1 MLEQYDLFTTNA
13 GTAGYRLNYM
23 EIYNWGTFN
32 NRIYRIAP
40 DGNNSLLTGVNA
52 SGKSTLI
59 DALLTLLV
67 PSKKDRFYNQSSG
80 NERKGDRTEETYVL
94 GNYGNIQAEGE
105 SATKTQQLRD
115 KRTYSV
121 LLASFANN
129 HNHVVTL
136 FQVRWFVNGELKCS
150 YGYSSKLLT
159 IKTDFSGFNGSKG
172 DWKKTLE
179 KRYNTNVPKRQIEFY
194 DTIKDYKDRI
204 ISSFGLRSD
213 KALTLFN
220 QIVGVKVLNDLD
232 EFIRSNMLEQ
242 RDAESEYIRLNE
254 SFATLIE
261 AKTTIEKVKEQIS
274 QLKPIDE
281 KAKKLEEIDKNLEEL
296 KNTREMAVYWFAQ
309 KNVELANAKIAELN
323 TKLSELK
330 QELSKLNEEKE
341 ELKRRES
348 ELRVSIDSD
357 DVGRQIK
364 TLKEEIGRLE
374 QKKISRQSKLR
385 DYNKKAIELGFCE
398 NPTEQSFV
406 ENREKAKI
414 ERDNCQQELSKKNED
429 LRHALNEKDSIEH
442 EIEENTGIVKT
453 LLKNKNNISGRE
465 AEIRE
470 WILQEV
476 GATSSEIPFIG
487 ELIQVKEN
495 EKDWEN
501 SIEKILHNFGLRL
514 IVPVKYYKAV
524 SQFINTN
531 NLKGRIVY
539 HRFEDTSSLRGF
551 QISPANCMLQ
561 KIEFNEK
568 SPYWK
573 WVEDMIFDHYNYA
586 CVSSLEEFYN
596 YKEKAVTKQGLIKSI
611 HNKHEKDDRPHTNL
625 RENYVLGWDNKEK
638 IASIRTLLKELQNQ
652 LKQNKENIR
661 RIEAEAKA
669 IDGRRL
675 CFHDIFEKFTKY
687 EEINWEE
694 TALIIQE
701 RGEKKKEL
709 EAANNKVKVLE
720 EQLKSV
726 QQQLTTLENET
737 IKAKDKEIYKIEQV
751 DLVEANKR
759 VEMNRQALESI
770 GNVDSTVFED
780 RNKTWFDVNYDTIDL
795 KKRNFQSDIQKQE
808 DSAKGAKSRTE
819 GEVADLIRKFKNP
832 SEEITQ
838 RFKDWRSDVHALP
851 ESSSINLIGE
861 YQKFYDRLVNDD
873 LVRHEKKFDDY
884 LQETLYSPVEN
895 LVHRYKNKAIY
906 IATNQCACYCQFC
919 TRQRVTQSHQ
929 KYKENIE
936 QILEYLRNHEEIDDL
951 LITGGDPLIL
961 DTSKLSK
968 ILDAICSLNHIK
980 IIRIGTRIPVTL
992 PMRIDSTLVNALGK
1006 YNNLYI
1012 NIHINHISELTI
1024 ESRKAILLL
1033 ASKGIPIGSQT
1044 VFLKGINNNETDLR
1058 ELFSELI
1065 SIKVK
1070 PYYLYQCDQVKGCEE
1085 YVADILEGIRIINN
1099 MCNTMSGFAIP
1110 KFVVDT
1116 PELGKIILAPC
1127 SNTALSDGKL
1137 YLSSSQGECIYKI
1150 FDE

>member
-23 EIYNWGTFN
+23 ELFNWGTFN

-40 DGNNSLLTGVNA
+40 DGNNSLLTGANA

-309 KNVELANAKIAELN
+309 KNVELANAKITELNEKSAELN
-323 TKLSELK
+323 RELD
-330 QELSKLNEEKE
+330 KLNEEKE
-341 ELKRRES
+341 ELKRQERNLS
-348 ELRVSIDSD
+348 LSIENDN
-357 DVGRQIK
+357 VGRQIK
-364 TLKEEIGRLE
+364 DLEREIRGLNSTKQSRLAKLK
-374 QKKISRQSKLR
+374 
-385 DYNKKAIELGFCE
+385 DYNKKVVEVALID
-398 NPTEQSFV
+398 NPSEQTFI
-406 ENREKAKI
+406 ENRETARTEKGK
-414 ERDNCQQELSKKNED
+414 CQSALDKKNEE
-429 LRHALNEKDSIEH
+429 LRWAKNYADKLKEDVDESI
-442 EIEENTGIVKT
+442 KT
-453 LLKNKNNISGRE
+453 LQTLQKNKNNISSRE

-487 ELIQVKEN
+487 ELVQVKEN

-514 IVPVKYYKAV
+514 IVPEKYYKAV

-551 QISPANCMLQ
+551 QISPTNCLLQ

-568 SPYWK
+568 SPYWR

-586 CVSSLEEFYN
+586 CVSDLEEFYN
-596 YKEKAVTKQGLIKSI
+596 YREKAVTKQGLIKSVQ
-611 HNKHEKDDRPHTNL
+611 NKHEKDDRPHTNL

-638 IASIRTLLKELQNQ
+638 IASIRTLLKELQDQ
-652 LKQNKENIR
+652 QKQNKEDIR
-661 RIEAEAKA
+661 QIEVEIKA
-669 IDGRRL
+669 IDARRL
-675 CFHDIFEKFTKY
+675 CFHDIFEKFSKY

-694 TALIIQE
+694 AALIIQE
-701 RGEKKKEL
+701 KEEKKKEL
-709 EAANNKVKVLE
+709 EATNDKVKEL
-720 EQLKSV
+720 
-726 QQQLTTLENET
+726 QQQLDGVMKDLDKLEKETLVSKNR
-737 IKAKDKEIYKIEQV
+737 EIFQIEQV
-751 DLVEANKR
+751 DLVAAKQRLKSNKPILDSLGKIE
-759 VEMNRQALESI
+759 VIAFEQ
-770 GNVDSTVFED
+770 GNKD
-780 RNKTWFDVNYDTIDL
+780 WIDVSYDTIES
-795 KKRNFQSDIQKQE
+795 KRREFQTSLQKQE
-808 DSAKGAKSRTE
+808 ERKKTEKTRIE
-819 GEVADLIRKFKNP
+819 GEAADLIRKFRNP
-832 SEEITQ
+832 SEEITS

-851 ESSSINLIGE
+851 EASSINLIGE
-861 YQKFYDRLVNDD
+861 YQKLYERLVKED

-884 LQETLYSPVEN
+884 LQETVI
-895 LVHRYKNKAIY
+895 NKVSDFRMFFNNWEKSIRDTIQMLNQSLSGIDFNTAPCTY
-906 IATNQCACYCQFC
+906 IQ
-919 TRQRVTQSHQ
+919 
-929 KYKENIE
+929 
-936 QILEYLRNHEEIDDL
+936 
-951 LITGGDPLIL
+951 
-961 DTSKLSK
+961 
-968 ILDAICSLNHIK
+968 
-980 IIRIGTRIPVTL
+980 
-992 PMRIDSTLVNALGK
+992 LVNSRRINTDIAEFRRVLENAIPNIHEINSTIDGKRTHFERKIQPLMEQLKNEQWRRKVMDVRSWYSYKAEEFFKESGQKFKTYESMGQLSGGEKAQLTYTILGSAIAYQFGLTK
-1006 YNNLYI
+1006 DGLQAKSLRFIAIDEAFKAQDEDKARYLISLCKQLNLQLLVVTPSD
-1012 NIHINHISELTI
+1012 NIHIVENDISFVHYVERSGN
-1024 ESRKAILLL
+1024 ESRLFDM
-1033 ASKGIPIGSQT
+1033 PIEIFKQ
-1044 VFLKGINNNETDLR
+1044 ER
-1058 ELFSELI
+1058 EKYQANDFS
-1065 SIKVK
+1065 
-1070 PYYLYQCDQVKGCEE
+1070 
-1085 YVADILEGIRIINN
+1085 N
-1099 MCNTMSGFAIP
+1099 
-1110 KFVVDT
+1110 
-1116 PELGKIILAPC
+1116 
-1127 SNTALSDGKL
+1127 
-1137 YLSSSQGECIYKI
+1137 
-1150 FDE
+1150 

>member
-23 EIYNWGTFN
+23 EIFNWGTFN

-40 DGNNSLLTGVNA
+40 DGNNSLLTGANA

-150 YGYSSKLLT
+150 YGFSSKLLT

-309 KNVELANAKIAELN
+309 KNVELANAKITELNEKSAELN
-323 TKLSELK
+323 RELD
-330 QELSKLNEEKE
+330 KLNEEKE
-341 ELKRRES
+341 ELKRQERNLS
-348 ELRVSIDSD
+348 LSIENDN
-357 DVGRQIK
+357 VGRQIK
-364 TLKEEIGRLE
+364 DLEREIRGLNSTKQSRLAKLK
-374 QKKISRQSKLR
+374 
-385 DYNKKAIELGFCE
+385 DYNKKVVEVALID
-398 NPTEQSFV
+398 NPSEQTFI
-406 ENREKAKI
+406 ENRETARTEKGK
-414 ERDNCQQELSKKNED
+414 CQSALDKKNEE
-429 LRHALNEKDSIEH
+429 LRWAKNYADKLKEDVDESI
-442 EIEENTGIVKT
+442 KT
-453 LLKNKNNISGRE
+453 LQTLQKNKNNISSRE

-487 ELIQVKEN
+487 ELVQVKEN

-514 IVPVKYYKAV
+514 IVPEKYYKAV

-551 QISPANCMLQ
+551 QISPTNCLLQ

-568 SPYWK
+568 SPYWR

-586 CVSSLEEFYN
+586 CVSDLEEFYN
-596 YKEKAVTKQGLIKSI
+596 YREKAVTKQGLIKSVQ
-611 HNKHEKDDRPHTNL
+611 NKHEKDDRPHTSL

-638 IASIRTLLKELQNQ
+638 IASIRTLLKELQDQ
-652 LKQNKENIR
+652 QKQNKEDIR
-661 RIEAEAKA
+661 QIEVEIKA
-669 IDGRRL
+669 IDARRL
-675 CFHDIFEKFTKY
+675 CFHDIFEKFSKY

-694 TALIIQE
+694 AALIIQE
-701 RGEKKKEL
+701 KEEKKKEL
-709 EAANNKVKVLE
+709 EATNDKVKEL
-720 EQLKSV
+720 
-726 QQQLTTLENET
+726 QQQLDGVMKDLDKLEKETLVSKNR
-737 IKAKDKEIYKIEQV
+737 EIFQIEQV
-751 DLVEANKR
+751 DLVAAKQRLKSNKPILDSLGKIE
-759 VEMNRQALESI
+759 VIAFEQ
-770 GNVDSTVFED
+770 GNKD
-780 RNKTWFDVNYDTIDL
+780 WIDVSYDTIES
-795 KKRNFQSDIQKQE
+795 KRREFQTSLQKQE
-808 DSAKGAKSRTE
+808 ERKKTEKTRIE
-819 GEVADLIRKFKNP
+819 GEAADLIRKFRNP
-832 SEEITQ
+832 SEEITS

-851 ESSSINLIGE
+851 EASSINLIGE
-861 YQKFYDRLVNDD
+861 YQKLYERLVKED

-884 LQETLYSPVEN
+884 LQETVI
-895 LVHRYKNKAIY
+895 NKVSDFRMFFNNWEKSIRDTIQMLNQSLSGIDFNTAPCTY
-906 IATNQCACYCQFC
+906 IQ
-919 TRQRVTQSHQ
+919 
-929 KYKENIE
+929 
-936 QILEYLRNHEEIDDL
+936 
-951 LITGGDPLIL
+951 
-961 DTSKLSK
+961 
-968 ILDAICSLNHIK
+968 
-980 IIRIGTRIPVTL
+980 
-992 PMRIDSTLVNALGK
+992 LVNSRRINTDIAEFRRVLENAIPNIHEINSTIDGKRTHFERKIQPLMEQLKNEQWRRKVMDVRSWYSYKAEEFFKESGQKFKTYESMGQLSGGEKAQLTYTILGSAIAYQFGLTK
-1006 YNNLYI
+1006 DGLQAKSLRFIAIDEAFKAQDEDKARYLISLCKQLNLQLLVVTPSD
-1012 NIHINHISELTI
+1012 NIHIVENDISFVHYVERSGN
-1024 ESRKAILLL
+1024 ESRLFDM
-1033 ASKGIPIGSQT
+1033 PIEIFKQ
-1044 VFLKGINNNETDLR
+1044 ER
-1058 ELFSELI
+1058 EKYQANDFS
-1065 SIKVK
+1065 
-1070 PYYLYQCDQVKGCEE
+1070 
-1085 YVADILEGIRIINN
+1085 N
-1099 MCNTMSGFAIP
+1099 
-1110 KFVVDT
+1110 
-1116 PELGKIILAPC
+1116 
-1127 SNTALSDGKL
+1127 
-1137 YLSSSQGECIYKI
+1137 
-1150 FDE
+1150 

>member
-23 EIYNWGTFN
+23 EIFNWGTFN

-40 DGNNSLLTGVNA
+40 DGNNSLLTGANA

-179 KRYNTNVPKRQIEFY
+179 KRYNTNAPKRQIEFY
-194 DTIKDYKDRI
+194 DTIKDYKDRN

-309 KNVELANAKIAELN
+309 KNVELANAKITELNEKSAELN
-323 TKLSELK
+323 RELD
-330 QELSKLNEEKE
+330 KLNEEKE
-341 ELKRRES
+341 ELKRQERNLS
-348 ELRVSIDSD
+348 LSIENDN
-357 DVGRQIK
+357 VGRQIK
-364 TLKEEIGRLE
+364 DLEREIRGLNSTKQSRLAKLK
-374 QKKISRQSKLR
+374 
-385 DYNKKAIELGFCE
+385 DYNKKVVEVALID
-398 NPTEQSFV
+398 NPSEQTFI
-406 ENREKAKI
+406 ENRETARTEKGK
-414 ERDNCQQELSKKNED
+414 CQSALDKKNEE
-429 LRHALNEKDSIEH
+429 LRWAKNYADKLKEDVDESI
-442 EIEENTGIVKT
+442 KT
-453 LLKNKNNISGRE
+453 LQTLQKNKNNISSRE

-487 ELIQVKEN
+487 ELVQVKEN

-514 IVPVKYYKAV
+514 IVPEKYYKAV

-551 QISPANCMLQ
+551 QISPTNCLLQ

-568 SPYWK
+568 SPYWR

-586 CVSSLEEFYN
+586 CVSDLEEFYN
-596 YKEKAVTKQGLIKSI
+596 YREKAVTKQGLIKSVQ
-611 HNKHEKDDRPHTNL
+611 NKHEKDDRPHTNL

-638 IASIRTLLKELQNQ
+638 IASIRTLLKELQDQ
-652 LKQNKENIR
+652 QKQNKEDIR
-661 RIEAEAKA
+661 QIEVEIKA
-669 IDGRRL
+669 IDARRL
-675 CFHDIFEKFTKY
+675 CFHDIFEKFSKY

-694 TALIIQE
+694 AALIIQE
-701 RGEKKKEL
+701 KEEKKKEL
-709 EAANNKVKVLE
+709 EATNDKVKEL
-720 EQLKSV
+720 
-726 QQQLTTLENET
+726 QQQLDGVMKDLDKLEKETLVSKNR
-737 IKAKDKEIYKIEQV
+737 EIFQIEQV
-751 DLVEANKR
+751 DLVAAKQRLKSNKPILDSLGKIE
-759 VEMNRQALESI
+759 VIAFEQ
-770 GNVDSTVFED
+770 GNKD
-780 RNKTWFDVNYDTIDL
+780 WIDVSYDTIES
-795 KKRNFQSDIQKQE
+795 KRREFQTSLQKQE
-808 DSAKGAKSRTE
+808 ERKKTEKTRIE
-819 GEVADLIRKFKNP
+819 GEAADLIRKFRNP
-832 SEEITQ
+832 SEEITS
-838 RFKDWRSDVHALP
+838 RFKDWRSDMHALP
-851 ESSSINLIGE
+851 EASSINLIGE
-861 YQKFYDRLVNDD
+861 YQKLYERLVKED

-884 LQETLYSPVEN
+884 LQETVI
-895 LVHRYKNKAIY
+895 NKVSDFRMFFNNWEKSIRDTIQMLNQSLSGIDFNTAPCTY
-906 IATNQCACYCQFC
+906 IQ
-919 TRQRVTQSHQ
+919 
-929 KYKENIE
+929 
-936 QILEYLRNHEEIDDL
+936 
-951 LITGGDPLIL
+951 
-961 DTSKLSK
+961 
-968 ILDAICSLNHIK
+968 
-980 IIRIGTRIPVTL
+980 
-992 PMRIDSTLVNALGK
+992 LVNSRRINTDIAEFRRVLENAIPNIHEINSTIDGKRTHFERKIQPLMEQLKNEQWRRKVMDVRSWYSYKAEEFFKESGQKFKTYESMGQLSGGEKAQLTYTILGSAIAYQFGLTK
-1006 YNNLYI
+1006 DGLQAKSLRFIAIDEAFKAQDEDKARYLISLCKQLNLQLLVVTPSD
-1012 NIHINHISELTI
+1012 NIHIVENDISFVHYVERSGN
-1024 ESRKAILLL
+1024 ESRLFDM
-1033 ASKGIPIGSQT
+1033 PIEIFKQ
-1044 VFLKGINNNETDLR
+1044 ER
-1058 ELFSELI
+1058 EKYQANDFS
-1065 SIKVK
+1065 
-1070 PYYLYQCDQVKGCEE
+1070 
-1085 YVADILEGIRIINN
+1085 N
-1099 MCNTMSGFAIP
+1099 
-1110 KFVVDT
+1110 
-1116 PELGKIILAPC
+1116 
-1127 SNTALSDGKL
+1127 
-1137 YLSSSQGECIYKI
+1137 
-1150 FDE
+1150 

>member
-23 EIYNWGTFN
+23 EIFNWGTFN

-40 DGNNSLLTGVNA
+40 DGNNSLLTGANA

-150 YGYSSKLLT
+150 YGFSSKLLT

-309 KNVELANAKIAELN
+309 KNVELANAKITELNEKSAELN
-323 TKLSELK
+323 RELD
-330 QELSKLNEEKE
+330 KLNEEKE
-341 ELKRRES
+341 ELKRQERNLS
-348 ELRVSIDSD
+348 LSIENDN
-357 DVGRQIK
+357 VGRQIK
-364 TLKEEIGRLE
+364 DLEREIRGLNSTKQSRLAKLK
-374 QKKISRQSKLR
+374 
-385 DYNKKAIELGFCE
+385 DYNKKVVEVALID
-398 NPTEQSFV
+398 NPSEQTFI
-406 ENREKAKI
+406 ENRETARTEKGK
-414 ERDNCQQELSKKNED
+414 CQSALDKKNEE
-429 LRHALNEKDSIEH
+429 LRWAKNYADKLKEDVDESI
-442 EIEENTGIVKT
+442 KT
-453 LLKNKNNISGRE
+453 LQTLQKNKNNISSRE

-487 ELIQVKEN
+487 ELVQVKEN

-514 IVPVKYYKAV
+514 IVPEKYYKAV

-551 QISPANCMLQ
+551 QISPTNCLLQ

-568 SPYWK
+568 SPYWR

-586 CVSSLEEFYN
+586 CVSDLEEFYN
-596 YKEKAVTKQGLIKSI
+596 YREKAVTKQGLIKSVQ
-611 HNKHEKDDRPHTNL
+611 NKHEKDDRPHTSL

-638 IASIRTLLKELQNQ
+638 IASIRTLLKELQDQ
-652 LKQNKENIR
+652 QKQNKEDIR
-661 RIEAEAKA
+661 QIEVEIKA
-669 IDGRRL
+669 IDARRL
-675 CFHDIFEKFTKY
+675 CFHDIFEKFSKY

-694 TALIIQE
+694 AALIIQE
-701 RGEKKKEL
+701 KEEKKKEL
-709 EAANNKVKVLE
+709 EATNDKVKEL
-720 EQLKSV
+720 
-726 QQQLTTLENET
+726 QQQLDGVMKDLDKLEKETLVSKNR
-737 IKAKDKEIYKIEQV
+737 EIFQIEQV
-751 DLVEANKR
+751 DLVAAKQRLKSNKPILDSLGKIE
-759 VEMNRQALESI
+759 VIAFEQ
-770 GNVDSTVFED
+770 GNKD
-780 RNKTWFDVNYDTIDL
+780 WIDVSYDTIES
-795 KKRNFQSDIQKQE
+795 KRREFQTSLQKQE
-808 DSAKGAKSRTE
+808 ERKKTEKTRIE
-819 GEVADLIRKFKNP
+819 GEAADLIRKFRNP
-832 SEEITQ
+832 SEEITS

-851 ESSSINLIGE
+851 EASSINLIGE
-861 YQKFYDRLVNDD
+861 YQKLYERLVKED

-884 LQETLYSPVEN
+884 LQETVI
-895 LVHRYKNKAIY
+895 NKVSDFRMFFNNWEKSIRDTIQMLNQSLSGIDFNTAPCTY
-906 IATNQCACYCQFC
+906 IQ
-919 TRQRVTQSHQ
+919 
-929 KYKENIE
+929 
-936 QILEYLRNHEEIDDL
+936 
-951 LITGGDPLIL
+951 
-961 DTSKLSK
+961 
-968 ILDAICSLNHIK
+968 
-980 IIRIGTRIPVTL
+980 
-992 PMRIDSTLVNALGK
+992 LVNSRRINTDIAEFRRVLE
-1006 YNNLYI
+1006 NAI
-1012 NIHINHISELTI
+1012 PNIHEINSTI
-1024 ESRKAILLL
+1024 DGKRTHFERKIQPLMEQLKNEQWRRKVMDVRSWYSYKAEEFF
-1033 ASKGIPIGSQT
+1033 KGI
-1044 VFLKGINNNETDLR
+1044 F
-1058 ELFSELI
+1058 
-1065 SIKVK
+1065 
-1070 PYYLYQCDQVKGCEE
+1070 
-1085 YVADILEGIRIINN
+1085 
-1099 MCNTMSGFAIP
+1099 
-1110 KFVVDT
+1110 
-1116 PELGKIILAPC
+1116 
-1127 SNTALSDGKL
+1127 
-1137 YLSSSQGECIYKI
+1137 
-1150 FDE
+1150 

>member
-23 EIYNWGTFN
+23 EIFNWGTFN

-40 DGNNSLLTGVNA
+40 DGNNSLLTGANA

-179 KRYNTNVPKRQIEFY
+179 KRYNTNAPKRQIEFY
-194 DTIKDYKDRI
+194 DTIKAYKDRI

-309 KNVELANAKIAELN
+309 KNVELANAKITELNEKSAELN
-323 TKLSELK
+323 RELD
-330 QELSKLNEEKE
+330 KLNEEKE
-341 ELKRRES
+341 ELKRQERNLS
-348 ELRVSIDSD
+348 LSIENDN
-357 DVGRQIK
+357 VGRQIK
-364 TLKEEIGRLE
+364 DLEREIRGLNSTKQSRLAKLK
-374 QKKISRQSKLR
+374 
-385 DYNKKAIELGFCE
+385 DYNKKVVEVALID
-398 NPTEQSFV
+398 NPSEQTFI
-406 ENREKAKI
+406 ENRETARTEKGK
-414 ERDNCQQELSKKNED
+414 CQSALDKKNEE
-429 LRHALNEKDSIEH
+429 LRWAKNYADKLKEDVDESI
-442 EIEENTGIVKT
+442 KT
-453 LLKNKNNISGRE
+453 LQTLQKNKNNISSRE

-487 ELIQVKEN
+487 ELVQVKEN

-514 IVPVKYYKAV
+514 IVPEKYYKAV

-551 QISPANCMLQ
+551 QISPTNCLLQ

-568 SPYWK
+568 SPYWR

-586 CVSSLEEFYN
+586 CVSDLEEFYN
-596 YKEKAVTKQGLIKSI
+596 YREKAVTKQGLIKSVQ
-611 HNKHEKDDRPHTNL
+611 NKHEKDDRPHTNL

-638 IASIRTLLKELQNQ
+638 IASIRTLLKELQDQ
-652 LKQNKENIR
+652 QKQNKEDIR
-661 RIEAEAKA
+661 QIEVEIKA
-669 IDGRRL
+669 IDARRL
-675 CFHDIFEKFTKY
+675 CFHDIFEKFSKY

-694 TALIIQE
+694 AALIIQE
-701 RGEKKKEL
+701 KEEKKKEL
-709 EAANNKVKVLE
+709 EATNDKVKEL
-720 EQLKSV
+720 
-726 QQQLTTLENET
+726 QQQLDGVMKDLDKLEKETLVSKNR
-737 IKAKDKEIYKIEQV
+737 EIFQIEQV
-751 DLVEANKR
+751 DLVAAKQRLKSNKPILDSLGKIE
-759 VEMNRQALESI
+759 VIAFEQ
-770 GNVDSTVFED
+770 GNKD
-780 RNKTWFDVNYDTIDL
+780 WIDVSYDTIES
-795 KKRNFQSDIQKQE
+795 KRREFQTSLQKQE
-808 DSAKGAKSRTE
+808 ERKKTEKTRIE
-819 GEVADLIRKFKNP
+819 GEAADLIRKFRNP
-832 SEEITQ
+832 SEEITS
-838 RFKDWRSDVHALP
+838 RFKDWRSDMHALP
-851 ESSSINLIGE
+851 EASSINLIGE
-861 YQKFYDRLVNDD
+861 YQKLYERLVKED

-884 LQETLYSPVEN
+884 LQETVI
-895 LVHRYKNKAIY
+895 NKVSDFRMFFNNWEKSIRDTIQMLNQSLSGIDFNTAPCTY
-906 IATNQCACYCQFC
+906 IQ
-919 TRQRVTQSHQ
+919 
-929 KYKENIE
+929 
-936 QILEYLRNHEEIDDL
+936 
-951 LITGGDPLIL
+951 
-961 DTSKLSK
+961 
-968 ILDAICSLNHIK
+968 
-980 IIRIGTRIPVTL
+980 
-992 PMRIDSTLVNALGK
+992 LVNSRRINTDIAEFRRVLENAIPNIHEINSTIDGKRTHFERKIQPLMEQLKNEQWRRKVMDVRSWYSYKAEEFFKESGQKFKTYESMGQLSGGEKAQLTYTILGSAIAYQFGLTK
-1006 YNNLYI
+1006 DGLQAKSLRFIAIDEAFKAQDEDKARYLISLCKQLNLQLLVVTPSD
-1012 NIHINHISELTI
+1012 NIHIVENDISFVHYVERSGN
-1024 ESRKAILLL
+1024 ESRLFDM
-1033 ASKGIPIGSQT
+1033 PIEIFKQ
-1044 VFLKGINNNETDLR
+1044 ER
-1058 ELFSELI
+1058 EKYQANDFS
-1065 SIKVK
+1065 
-1070 PYYLYQCDQVKGCEE
+1070 
-1085 YVADILEGIRIINN
+1085 N
-1099 MCNTMSGFAIP
+1099 
-1110 KFVVDT
+1110 
-1116 PELGKIILAPC
+1116 
-1127 SNTALSDGKL
+1127 
-1137 YLSSSQGECIYKI
+1137 
-1150 FDE
+1150 

>member
-13 GTAGYRLNYM
+13 GTAGYRLKYM

-40 DGNNSLLTGVNA
+40 DGNNSLLTGANA

-67 PSKKDRFYNQSSG
+67 PAKKDRFYNQSSG

-309 KNVELANAKIAELN
+309 KNVELANAKIVELN
-323 TKLSELK
+323 DKLSELK
-330 QELSKLNEEKE
+330 EELSKLNDEKE
-341 ELKRRES
+341 RLKKRES

-364 TLKEEIGRLE
+364 VLKEEIDRLE
-374 QKKISRQSKLR
+374 QKKKSRQSKLG
-385 DYNKKAIELGFCE
+385 DYNKQAIELGFCE
-398 NPTEQSFV
+398 NPTEQLFV

-414 ERDNCQQELSKKNED
+414 ERSNCVQELGKKNED
-429 LRHALNEKDSIEH
+429 LRHALNEKERIEDK
-442 EIEENTGIVKT
+442 IKENTRNVKT

-573 WVEDMIFDHYNYA
+573 WVEDMIFDQYNYA
-586 CVSSLEEFYN
+586 CVSGLEELYY
-596 YKEKAVTKQGLIKSI
+596 YKEKAVTKQGLIKSV
-611 HNKHEKDDRPHTNL
+611 HNKHEKDDRPHANL

-652 LKQNKENIR
+652 QKQNKEDIR

-694 TALIIQE
+694 TANTIQE
-701 RGEKKKEL
+701 KEEKKREL
-709 EAANNKVKVLE
+709 EATNDKVKALQI
-720 EQLKSV
+720 QLDSV
-726 QQQLTTLENET
+726 RETLATLENKTIVAKNGEIFQIEKVELINAYKRRTDNQSILET
-737 IKAKDKEIYKIEQV
+737 LGAIDVRLFEESNQTWIDVSYKNIE
-751 DLVEANKR
+751 
-759 VEMNRQALESI
+759 S
-770 GNVDSTVFED
+770 
-780 RNKTWFDVNYDTIDL
+780 
-795 KKRNFQSDIQKQE
+795 KRNAFQSFINGQE
-808 DSAKGAKSRTE
+808 KEKERVKVEVTS
-819 GEVADLIRKFKNP
+819 EVADLIRKFKNP

-861 YQKFYDRLVNDD
+861 YQKLYDRLVKED
-873 LVRHEKKFDDY
+873 LVRHEKKFNDY
-884 LQETLYSPVEN
+884 LQETVI
-895 LVHRYKNKAIY
+895 NKVSDFRMFFNNWEKSIRDT
-906 IATNQCACYCQFC
+906 IQMLNQ
-919 TRQRVTQSHQ
+919 S
-929 KYKENIE
+929 
-936 QILEYLRNHEEIDDL
+936 LSGIDL
-951 LITGGDPLIL
+951 
-961 DTSKLSK
+961 
-968 ILDAICSLNHIK
+968 
-980 IIRIGTRIPVTL
+980 
-992 PMRIDSTLVNALGK
+992 
-1006 YNNLYI
+1006 
-1012 NIHINHISELTI
+1012 
-1024 ESRKAILLL
+1024 
-1033 ASKGIPIGSQT
+1033 
-1044 VFLKGINNNETDLR
+1044 
-1058 ELFSELI
+1058 
-1065 SIKVK
+1065 
-1070 PYYLYQCDQVKGCEE
+1070 
-1085 YVADILEGIRIINN
+1085 
-1099 MCNTMSGFAIP
+1099 
-1110 KFVVDT
+1110 
-1116 PELGKIILAPC
+1116 
-1127 SNTALSDGKL
+1127 
-1137 YLSSSQGECIYKI
+1137 
-1150 FDE
+1150 

>member
-23 EIYNWGTFN
+23 ELFNWGTFN

-40 DGNNSLLTGVNA
+40 DGNNSLLTGANA

-309 KNVELANAKIAELN
+309 KNVELANAKITELNEKSAELN
-323 TKLSELK
+323 RELD
-330 QELSKLNEEKE
+330 KLNEEKE
-341 ELKRRES
+341 ELKRQERNLS
-348 ELRVSIDSD
+348 LSIENDN
-357 DVGRQIK
+357 VGRQIK
-364 TLKEEIGRLE
+364 DLEREIRGLNSTKQSRLAKLK
-374 QKKISRQSKLR
+374 
-385 DYNKKAIELGFCE
+385 DYNKKVVEVALID
-398 NPTEQSFV
+398 NPSEQTFI
-406 ENREKAKI
+406 ENRETARTEKGK
-414 ERDNCQQELSKKNED
+414 CQSALDKKNEE
-429 LRHALNEKDSIEH
+429 LRWAKNYADKLKEDVDESI
-442 EIEENTGIVKT
+442 KT
-453 LLKNKNNISGRE
+453 LQTLQKNKNNISSRE

-487 ELIQVKEN
+487 ELVQVKEN

-514 IVPVKYYKAV
+514 IVPEKYYKAV

-551 QISPANCMLQ
+551 QISPTNCLLQ

-568 SPYWK
+568 SPYWR

-586 CVSSLEEFYN
+586 CVSDLEEFYN
-596 YKEKAVTKQGLIKSI
+596 YREKAVTKQGLIKSVQ
-611 HNKHEKDDRPHTNL
+611 NKHEKDDRPHTNL

-638 IASIRTLLKELQNQ
+638 IASIRTLLKELQDQ
-652 LKQNKENIR
+652 QKQNKEDIR
-661 RIEAEAKA
+661 QIEVEIKA
-669 IDGRRL
+669 IDARRL
-675 CFHDIFEKFTKY
+675 CFHDIFEKFSKY

-694 TALIIQE
+694 AALIIQE
-701 RGEKKKEL
+701 KEEKKKEL
-709 EAANNKVKVLE
+709 EATNDKVKEL
-720 EQLKSV
+720 
-726 QQQLTTLENET
+726 QQQLDGVMKDLDKLEKETLVSKNR
-737 IKAKDKEIYKIEQV
+737 EIFQIEQV
-751 DLVEANKR
+751 DLVAAKQRLNSNKPILDSLGKIE
-759 VEMNRQALESI
+759 VIAFEQ
-770 GNVDSTVFED
+770 GNKD
-780 RNKTWFDVNYDTIDL
+780 WIDVSYDTIES
-795 KKRNFQSDIQKQE
+795 KRREFQTSLQKQE
-808 DSAKGAKSRTE
+808 ERKKTEKTRIE
-819 GEVADLIRKFKNP
+819 GEAADLIRKFRNP
-832 SEEITQ
+832 SEEITS

-851 ESSSINLIGE
+851 EASSINLIGE
-861 YQKFYDRLVNDD
+861 YQKLYERLVKED
-873 LVRHEKKFDDY
+873 LVRH
-884 LQETLYSPVEN
+884 
-895 LVHRYKNKAIY
+895 
-906 IATNQCACYCQFC
+906 
-919 TRQRVTQSHQ
+919 
-929 KYKENIE
+929 
-936 QILEYLRNHEEIDDL
+936 
-951 LITGGDPLIL
+951 
-961 DTSKLSK
+961 
-968 ILDAICSLNHIK
+968 
-980 IIRIGTRIPVTL
+980 
-992 PMRIDSTLVNALGK
+992 
-1006 YNNLYI
+1006 
-1012 NIHINHISELTI
+1012 
-1024 ESRKAILLL
+1024 
-1033 ASKGIPIGSQT
+1033 
-1044 VFLKGINNNETDLR
+1044 
-1058 ELFSELI
+1058 
-1065 SIKVK
+1065 
-1070 PYYLYQCDQVKGCEE
+1070 
-1085 YVADILEGIRIINN
+1085 
-1099 MCNTMSGFAIP
+1099 
-1110 KFVVDT
+1110 
-1116 PELGKIILAPC
+1116 
-1127 SNTALSDGKL
+1127 
-1137 YLSSSQGECIYKI
+1137 
-1150 FDE
+1150 

>member
-13 GTAGYRLNYM
+13 GTAGYRLKYM

-40 DGNNSLLTGVNA
+40 DGNNSLLTGANA

-67 PSKKDRFYNQSSG
+67 PAKKDRFYNQSSG

-115 KRTYSV
+115 KGTYSV

-136 FQVRWFVNGELKCS
+136 FQVRWFVNGVLKCS
-150 YGYSSKLLT
+150 YGFSSKLLT
-159 IKTDFSGFNGSKG
+159 IKTDFSSFNGSKG

-232 EFIRSNMLEQ
+232 DFIRSNMLEQ
-242 RDAESEYIRLNE
+242 RDAESEYIRLSE

-261 AKTTIEKVKEQIS
+261 AKTTIEKVKEQIA

-281 KAKKLEEIDKNLEEL
+281 KAKELEEIDKNLEEL
-296 KNTREMAVYWFAQ
+296 KNTREMAVYWFAK
-309 KNVELANAKIAELN
+309 KNVELANAKIVELN
-323 TKLSELK
+323 DKLSELK
-330 QELSKLNEEKE
+330 EELSKLNDEKE
-341 ELKRRES
+341 RLKKRES

-364 TLKEEIGRLE
+364 VLKEEIDRLE

-414 ERDNCQQELSKKNED
+414 ERSNCVQELGKKNED
-429 LRHALNEKDSIEH
+429 LRHALNEKERIEDK
-442 EIEENTGIVKT
+442 IKENTRNVKT

-514 IVPVKYYKAV
+514 IVPRKYYKAV

-539 HRFEDTSSLRGF
+539 HKFEDTSSLRGF
-551 QISPANCMLQ
+551 QISPTNCLLK

-573 WVEDMIFDHYNYA
+573 WVEDMIFDQYNYA
-586 CVSSLEEFYN
+586 CVSGLEELYN
-596 YKEKAVTKQGLIKSI
+596 YKEKAVTKQGLIKSV
-611 HNKHEKDDRPHTNL
+611 HNKHEKDDRPHANL

-652 LKQNKENIR
+652 QKQNKEDIR

-694 TALIIQE
+694 TANTIQE
-701 RGEKKKEL
+701 KEEKKREL
-709 EAANNKVKVLE
+709 EATNDKVKALQI
-720 EQLKSV
+720 QLDSV
-726 QQQLTTLENET
+726 RETLATLENKTIVAKNGEIFQIEKVELINAYKRRTDNQSILET
-737 IKAKDKEIYKIEQV
+737 LGAIDVRFFEESNQTWIDVSYKNIE
-751 DLVEANKR
+751 
-759 VEMNRQALESI
+759 S
-770 GNVDSTVFED
+770 
-780 RNKTWFDVNYDTIDL
+780 
-795 KKRNFQSDIQKQE
+795 KRNAFQSFINGQE
-808 DSAKGAKSRTE
+808 KEKERVKVEVTS
-819 GEVADLIRKFKNP
+819 EVADLIRKFKNP

-861 YQKFYDRLVNDD
+861 YQKLYDRLVKED
-873 LVRHEKKFDDY
+873 LVRHEKKFNDY
-884 LQETLYSPVEN
+884 LQETVINKVSDFRMFFNNWEKSIRDTIQMLNLSLSGIDFSTTPCTYIQLVNSKRINTDITEFRRVLENAIPNIHEINSTIDGKRTHFERKIQPLMEQLKNEQWRRKVMDVRSWYS
-895 LVHRYKNKAIY
+895 YKAEEFYKE
-906 IATNQCACYCQFC
+906 TNQKFKTYESMGQLSGGEKAQLTYTILGSAIAYQFGLTKDGLQAKSLRFIAIDEAFKAQDEDKARYLISLC
-919 TRQRVTQSHQ
+919 KQLNLQLLVVTPS
-929 KYKENIE
+929 
-936 QILEYLRNHEEIDDL
+936 D
-951 LITGGDPLIL
+951 
-961 DTSKLSK
+961 
-968 ILDAICSLNHIK
+968 
-980 IIRIGTRIPVTL
+980 
-992 PMRIDSTLVNALGK
+992 
-1006 YNNLYI
+1006 
-1012 NIHINHISELTI
+1012 NIHIVENDISFVHYVERNGN
-1024 ESRKAILLL
+1024 ESRLFDM
-1033 ASKGIPIGSQT
+1033 PIEIFKQERD
-1044 VFLKGINNNETDLR
+1044 K
-1058 ELFSELI
+1058 
-1065 SIKVK
+1065 
-1070 PYYLYQCDQVKGCEE
+1070 YQAND
-1085 YVADILEGIRIINN
+1085 YTN
-1099 MCNTMSGFAIP
+1099 
-1110 KFVVDT
+1110 
-1116 PELGKIILAPC
+1116 
-1127 SNTALSDGKL
+1127 
-1137 YLSSSQGECIYKI
+1137 
-1150 FDE
+1150 

>member
-23 EIYNWGTFN
+23 EIFNWGTFN

-40 DGNNSLLTGVNA
+40 DGNNSLLTGANA

-179 KRYNTNVPKRQIEFY
+179 KRYNTNAPKRQIEFY

-309 KNVELANAKIAELN
+309 KNVELANAKITELNEKSAELN
-323 TKLSELK
+323 RELD
-330 QELSKLNEEKE
+330 KLNEEKE
-341 ELKRRES
+341 ELKRQERNLS
-348 ELRVSIDSD
+348 LSIENDN
-357 DVGRQIK
+357 VGRQIK
-364 TLKEEIGRLE
+364 DLEREIRGLNSTKQSRLAKLK
-374 QKKISRQSKLR
+374 
-385 DYNKKAIELGFCE
+385 DYNKKVVEVALID
-398 NPTEQSFV
+398 NPSEQTFI
-406 ENREKAKI
+406 ENRETARTEKGK
-414 ERDNCQQELSKKNED
+414 CQSALDKKNEE
-429 LRHALNEKDSIEH
+429 LRWAKNYADKLKEDVDESI
-442 EIEENTGIVKT
+442 KT
-453 LLKNKNNISGRE
+453 LQTLQKNKNNISSRE

-487 ELIQVKEN
+487 ELVQVKEN

-514 IVPVKYYKAV
+514 IVPEKYYKAV

-551 QISPANCMLQ
+551 QISPTNCLLQ

-568 SPYWK
+568 SPYWR

-586 CVSSLEEFYN
+586 CVSDLEEFYN
-596 YKEKAVTKQGLIKSI
+596 YREKAVTKQGLIKSVQ
-611 HNKHEKDDRPHTNL
+611 NKHEKDDRPHTNL

-638 IASIRTLLKELQNQ
+638 IASIRTLLKELQDQ
-652 LKQNKENIR
+652 QKQNKEDIR
-661 RIEAEAKA
+661 QIEVEIKA
-669 IDGRRL
+669 IDARRL
-675 CFHDIFEKFTKY
+675 CFHDIFEKFSKY

-694 TALIIQE
+694 AALIIQE
-701 RGEKKKEL
+701 KEEKKKEL
-709 EAANNKVKVLE
+709 EATNDKVKEL
-720 EQLKSV
+720 
-726 QQQLTTLENET
+726 QQQLDGVMKDLDKLEKETLVSKNR
-737 IKAKDKEIYKIEQV
+737 EIFQIEQV
-751 DLVEANKR
+751 DLVAAKQRLKSNKPILDSLGKIE
-759 VEMNRQALESI
+759 VIAFEQ
-770 GNVDSTVFED
+770 GNKD
-780 RNKTWFDVNYDTIDL
+780 WIDVSYDTIES
-795 KKRNFQSDIQKQE
+795 KRREFQTSLQKQE
-808 DSAKGAKSRTE
+808 ERKKTEKTRIE
-819 GEVADLIRKFKNP
+819 GEAADLIRKFRNP
-832 SEEITQ
+832 SEEITS
-838 RFKDWRSDVHALP
+838 RFKDWRSDMHALP
-851 ESSSINLIGE
+851 EASSINLIGE
-861 YQKFYDRLVNDD
+861 YQKLYERLVKED

-884 LQETLYSPVEN
+884 LQETVI
-895 LVHRYKNKAIY
+895 NKVSDFRMFFNNWEKSIRDTIQMLNQSLSGIDFNTAPCTY
-906 IATNQCACYCQFC
+906 IQ
-919 TRQRVTQSHQ
+919 
-929 KYKENIE
+929 
-936 QILEYLRNHEEIDDL
+936 
-951 LITGGDPLIL
+951 
-961 DTSKLSK
+961 
-968 ILDAICSLNHIK
+968 
-980 IIRIGTRIPVTL
+980 
-992 PMRIDSTLVNALGK
+992 LVNSRRINTDIAEFRRVLENAIPNIHEINSTIDGKRTHFERKIQPLMEQLKNEQWRRKVMDVRSWYSYKAEEFFKESGQKFKTYESMGQLSGGEKAQLTYTILGSAIAYQFGLTK
-1006 YNNLYI
+1006 DGLQAKSLRFIAIDEAFKAQDEDKARYLISLCKQLNLQLLVVTPSD
-1012 NIHINHISELTI
+1012 NIHIVENDISFVHYVERSGN
-1024 ESRKAILLL
+1024 ESRLFDM
-1033 ASKGIPIGSQT
+1033 PIEIFKQ
-1044 VFLKGINNNETDLR
+1044 ER
-1058 ELFSELI
+1058 EKYQANDFS
-1065 SIKVK
+1065 
-1070 PYYLYQCDQVKGCEE
+1070 
-1085 YVADILEGIRIINN
+1085 N
-1099 MCNTMSGFAIP
+1099 
-1110 KFVVDT
+1110 
-1116 PELGKIILAPC
+1116 
-1127 SNTALSDGKL
+1127 
-1137 YLSSSQGECIYKI
+1137 
-1150 FDE
+1150 